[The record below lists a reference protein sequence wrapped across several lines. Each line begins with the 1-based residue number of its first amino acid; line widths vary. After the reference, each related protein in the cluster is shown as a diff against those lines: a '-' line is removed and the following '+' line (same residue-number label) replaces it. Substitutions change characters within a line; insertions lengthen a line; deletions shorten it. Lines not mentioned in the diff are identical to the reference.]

1 MKMLSKQQIAM
12 YDRDIKLEEDIL
24 DGLIFGIWM
33 RYAEDVLNVENFNM
47 ERYLEQR
54 DNFLHNLDKPIIQHV
69 NYINQRVENIVK
81 KNFPF
86 FVKDAPIGKAD
97 LLGATYIKNAI
108 IFSVATLDNTI
119 KTIGYMQIPP
129 EKAESMVESALDG
142 AQDKIK
148 LATSNS
154 VLKGRS
160 IIGDELANKN
170 GIKRYRV
177 RTMQDDLVRESHQ
190 LQEGK
195 EYDEDDPFRFVP
207 GEAPNCRCIKEYI
220 NERNE

>member
-1 MKMLSKQQIAM
+1 MLSKQQVAM

-69 NYINQRVENIVK
+69 NHINQRVENIIK

-86 FVKDAPIGKAD
+86 FVKGAPIGKAD

-119 KTIGYMQIPP
+119 KTVDYMKIPP

-160 IIGDELANKN
+160 IIGDELADKN

-190 LQEGK
+190 IQDGK

-207 GEAPNCRCIKEYI
+207 GEDPNCRCIKEYI